1 MFVIH
6 LTISCCLHTSLL
18 ALNELLLQYD
28 TQFACLNNEL

>member
-6 LTISCCLHTSLL
+6 LIISCCLHTSLL

-28 TQFACLNNEL
+28 TCLNNEL